1 MREGTYRFISDVLD
15 EIVSLFPSPYIHIGG
30 DEVHY
35 GNQSWFTDPEI
46 QNFIKEK
53 KLVDEKGL
61 EHYFLRRAA
70 DIVASKGKTMIGW
83 DEIIDA
89 ESRTGGRR
97 SLSDRY
103 EQQRNVCEGQD

>member
-1 MREGTYRFISDVLD
+1 M
-15 EIVSLFPSPYIHIGG
+15 SLFPSPYIHIGG

-89 ESRTGGRR
+89 GISPRKA
-97 SLSDRY
+97 
-103 EQQRNVCEGQD
+103 VVMW